1 MKKIAVYP
9 GTFDP
14 VTNGHID
21 IIKRGIK
28 IFNKII
34 VAVMSHPKKSTLF
47 SLEERI
53 SMLEHSLKGL
63 KNIKIEPFNEL
74 LVDFVKKK
82 NAQVI
87 IRGVRAISDFDYE
100 FQLAIMNRQLANEIE
115 TIFMIPNEIY
125 SYLSSSLVKE
135 IAQYG
140 GNIDTLVNVFIKN
153 QLQRKFK
160 L

>member
-1 MKKIAVYP
+1 MKKTAVYP

-34 VAVMSHPKKSTLF
+34 VAVMFHPKKSTLF

-53 SMLEHSLKGL
+53 FMLEHSLKGL
-63 KNIKIEPFNEL
+63 KNIKIEPFDEL

-82 NAQVI
+82 NAQVV

-100 FQLAIMNRQLANEIE
+100 FQMALMNRQLANDIE
-115 TIFMIPNEIY
+115 TIFMIPNGIY

-140 GNIDTLVNVFIKN
+140 GNIDTLVPMFIKN